1 LPRSRL
7 EAAPAT
13 LMNLAVWG
21 ENRLAACVGSPIRG
35 ALRRLLTDNAGLG
48 SPLNKKAA
56 NTGPLM
62 LVEVASEIS
71 LSQLS

>member
-1 LPRSRL
+1 MALLLLRGSGILPRSRL

-21 ENRLAACVGSPIRG
+21 
-35 ALRRLLTDNAGLG
+35 ALRRLLTDNADLG